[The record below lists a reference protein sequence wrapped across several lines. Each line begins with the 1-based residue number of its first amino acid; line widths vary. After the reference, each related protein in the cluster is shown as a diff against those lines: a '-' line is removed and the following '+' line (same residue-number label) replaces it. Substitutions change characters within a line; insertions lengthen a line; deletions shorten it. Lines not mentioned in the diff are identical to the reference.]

1 MQADMA
7 DRPDGAGCHHIAQP
21 VIEQAVEGRYCLKGI
36 LTHRH
41 RRGARVVLL
50 AFKGH
55 LHIADADDVC
65 DDTDLLATVIQR
77 RALFDV

>member
-7 DRPDGAGCHHIAQP
+7 NRPDGARRHHIAQP
-21 VIEQAVEGRYCLKGI
+21 VIEQAVEGRYRLKGI
-36 LTHRH
+36 LAHSH

-55 LHIADADDVC
+55 LHIADADDIG

-77 RALFDV
+77 RTLFDV